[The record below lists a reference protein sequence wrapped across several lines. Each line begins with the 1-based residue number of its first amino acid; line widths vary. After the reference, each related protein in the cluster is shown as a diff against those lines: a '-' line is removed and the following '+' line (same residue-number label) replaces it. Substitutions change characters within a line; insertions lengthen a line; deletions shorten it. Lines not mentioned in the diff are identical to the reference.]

1 MPGSRN
7 IKNKQGKLEALI
19 KYSEYDRDSEEIRE
33 KQR

>member
-7 IKNKQGKLEALI
+7 IKNKQRKPEALI
-19 KYSEYDRDSEEIRE
+19 EYSEYDRDSEEIRE